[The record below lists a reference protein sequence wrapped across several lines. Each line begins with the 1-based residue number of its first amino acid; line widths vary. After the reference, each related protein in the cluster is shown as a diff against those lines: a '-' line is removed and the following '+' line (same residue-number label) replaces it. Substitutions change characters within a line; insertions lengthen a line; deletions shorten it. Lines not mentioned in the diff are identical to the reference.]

1 MEFSDLP
8 PDILGQIFQK
18 IDLDYLYCLL
28 LLFDPNCSNQIFR
41 VIETVRYSKV
51 IVTNS
56 WRQLLR
62 LLPRAKKINSLDLLS
77 RYTYVSISDFA
88 GFIPEWASK
97 LHPEVNVRRKLVFVL
112 CCDNSNLDERYRIIR
127 TFSRLL
133 RKLPTSVLNVTRQ
146 VFLFMAGLNLLVDQD
161 LDEEVISCLFQ
172 SIEKVPT
179 LYPSL
184 ESISLV
190 GPVDAHE
197 QGSINW
203 SNCYDYSNFR
213 NLSTICL
220 SNMGIISLA
229 NINLP
234 EGIKHL
240 VVSHNSIVTLYGVRF
255 PETLL
260 TLDLSYNN
268 LTGSFKTELP
278 MLKVFNIRRNYIE
291 DMMFLPDSIEDLDI
305 SFNELP
311 STMFRIPAA
320 LKVLRTDIAQ
330 FYLMSEKVQVELR
343 LQQVCIKKNIASQT
357 NQSIFTRMWSE
368 NAF

>member
-1 MEFSDLP
+1 MEFTDLP
-8 PDILGQIFQK
+8 PDILGEIFQK

-28 LLFDPNCSNQIFR
+28 LLFDCNCSHQIFR
-41 VIETVRYSKV
+41 VIDTVRYSRI

-56 WRQLLR
+56 WKQLLR
-62 LLPRAKKINSLDLLS
+62 LLPRAKKISSLHSLS
-77 RYTYVSISDFA
+77 RYAYVSISDFES
-88 GFIPEWASK
+88 FIPEWKSK
-97 LHPEVNVRRKLVFVL
+97 LHPEVNVRRKVVFVL

-127 TFSRLL
+127 TFSRVLK
-133 RKLPTSVLNVTRQ
+133 KLPVSVLNVTRQ
-146 VFLFMAGLNLLVDQD
+146 VFLFMAGLNLLVEQD

-172 SIEKVPT
+172 SIEKVSS
-179 LYPSL
+179 LQRSL
-184 ESISLV
+184 ESVSLV
-190 GPVDAHE
+190 GPVDSHE
-197 QGSINW
+197 RGSINW
-203 SNCYDYSNFR
+203 PSCYNYSNFI

-220 SNMGIISLA
+220 SNIGIISLA
-229 NINLP
+229 SIALP

-255 PETLL
+255 PESLL

-278 MLKVFNIRRNYIE
+278 KLKVFNIRRNYIE

-311 STMFRIPAA
+311 TTMFRIPAA

-330 FYLMSEKVQVELR
+330 FYLMSEKVQGDLR
-343 LQQVCIKKNIASQT
+343 LQQVCIKKNIASQS
-357 NQSIFTRMWSE
+357 NQSIFTRMWGE